1 MKRDFS
7 RVKIEELQADIID
20 FTSDYLKDLGK
31 VIDLEDMDI
40 MEKIVFIKAME
51 SFENKLE
58 EKKLVSAN
66 KLVEIIT
73 NVKELEKTFAE
84 YLGTLNEQLDAYDKR
99 LQSVIEMLKPEKL
112 SMNNLQYMDEML
124 KIGKAYQNAKENSQL
139 INVEIWLNPNY
150 RMSEDDLV
158 IAQEMLD
165 EYFAEGTEAE
175 KRFFAESE
183 YDWIEEMANDD
194 WTDEE
199 WHRYQLMCAL
209 YTKMDTIRSISA
221 GAVEGVPFCGELF
234 DWSSRMQADIYGY
247 EFEELCSMDNVFANS
262 HTQHPF
268 ATFGGNIIGNLLTY
282 NVAAGAA
289 RNIPGLSQR
298 ISNLSGKLSTY
309 PVLNR
314 IGRDHLTNIIGG
326 TIIETS
332 ISTVPGMVKDV
343 WNGES
348 ADNVFRNAG
357 LDIGRNLL
365 FNIGGEAVSAAIGKV
380 LTKVPEE
387 VQRIFPKSVEEN
399 ADDVAEAALK
409 SGSNT
414 GAGEYVAPCGG
425 GGVTSTIK
433 ANGQTVNFGHG
444 GRHLEGT
451 GLNVDAVNQ
460 ALANEVST
468 LNLGTGQFHKGQI
481 IVDGI
486 TIEYTSYGVSEGI
499 INVGTYYPLQ

>member
-165 EYFAEGTEAE
+165 EYFAEGTEAW
-175 KRFFAESE
+175 RRYFSDE
-183 YDWIEEMANDD
+183 YCPVDENVYNAWSDADWK
-194 WTDEE
+194 
-199 WHRYQLMCAL
+199 RYQLMSAL
-209 YTKMDTIRSISA
+209 YEKLDEGKCFCA
-221 GAVEGVPFCGELF
+221 GVTEGVPLVGSYRN
-234 DWSSRMQADIYGY
+234 WSLGINAWYHGY
-247 EFEELCSMDNVFANS
+247 EVEEFYRSDNVFANS
-262 HTQHPF
+262 HTQHPYI
-268 ATFGGNIIGNLLTY
+268 TLGGNITGSLLTY
-282 NVAAGAA
+282 N
-289 RNIPGLSQR
+289 I
-298 ISNLSGKLSTY
+298 
-309 PVLNR
+309 
-314 IGRDHLTNIIGG
+314 
-326 TIIETS
+326 
-332 ISTVPGMVKDV
+332 
-343 WNGES
+343 
-348 ADNVFRNAG
+348 
-357 LDIGRNLL
+357 
-365 FNIGGEAVSAAIGKV
+365 
-380 LTKVPEE
+380 
-387 VQRIFPKSVEEN
+387 
-399 ADDVAEAALK
+399 
-409 SGSNT
+409 
-414 GAGEYVAPCGG
+414 
-425 GGVTSTIK
+425 
-433 ANGQTVNFGHG
+433 
-444 GRHLEGT
+444 
-451 GLNVDAVNQ
+451 
-460 ALANEVST
+460 
-468 LNLGTGQFHKGQI
+468 
-481 IVDGI
+481 
-486 TIEYTSYGVSEGI
+486 
-499 INVGTYYPLQ
+499 